1 MGLELGGQA
10 VGPMLAG
17 AAILHASGDHFK
29 YRPANSGNDRPS
41 MRSMRTAG
49 TLALLFIVLGAA
61 LSGCKTRSRE
71 EIMTDPALVYERAH
85 RALMQGDYP
94 LAIKVYE
101 ALMARYPFAAETRQS
116 RLDVIYAYFKAGES
130 ESAIDAAETFIRENP
145 THPRIDYAWYMKGM
159 TDFER
164 LPNVLERWFHV
175 DLNKRPPTEARRSF
189 LSFST
194 VVEQFPNSE
203 YAHDARRRMVYLRNR
218 LADYEI
224 AVANYYVARGAY
236 VAAAQRAKVAIEEFD
251 GSPAVRQALEI
262 MVYCYDQMELKE
274 LAAQTRAMYRQNFEG
289 EMDEGRK
296 GSAKKKWYKLWLAS

>member
-1 MGLELGGQA
+1 MRALRS
-10 VGPMLAG
+10 V
-17 AAILHASGDHFK
+17 
-29 YRPANSGNDRPS
+29 RPR
-41 MRSMRTAG
+41 
-49 TLALLFIVLGAA
+49 ALLFMSLVPAVLG
-61 LSGCKTRSRE
+61 LTLGGCKNRE
-71 EIMTDPALVYERAH
+71 GMEAKMSDPQVVYDRAH
-85 RALMQGDYP
+85 KSLLQGDYP
-94 LAIKVYE
+94 IAIKIYE
-101 ALMARYPFAAETRQS
+101 ALMARYPFAEETRQS
-116 RLDVIYAYFKAGES
+116 RLDVIYAYYKAGEA
-130 ESAIDAAETFIRENP
+130 ESAIDAADTFIRENP
-145 THPRIDYAWYMKGM
+145 THPRIDYAWYLKGL

-164 LPNVLERWFHV
+164 MPNFMERWFRV
-175 DLNKRPPTEARRSF
+175 DLNQRPPTQARRSF
-189 LSFST
+189 TAFQT

-203 YAHDARRRMVYLRNR
+203 YAHDARRRMVYLKNR

-251 GSPAVRQALEI
+251 GSPAVREALEI